1 MVEHPP
7 EVFTTD
13 DPGMAH
19 AMEGA
24 DASAHTEQHVQPSAL
39 DLEAFQW
46 VGLAMLVFIGILI
59 WKGVPKLIT
68 GGLDSKIAAIRTQ
81 LEEAKALRAEA
92 EALRNE
98 YAAKIAGAEKDA
110 AAMIENAKVEADGIV
125 KKAEADTK
133 ALIARRERMAE
144 DKIAGAERSAVE
156 QLRASAATAATEAA
170 RGLIASKHDSA
181 ADQKLVNEV
190 ISAL

>member
-1 MVEHPP
+1 MAEHPP

-13 DPGMAH
+13 DPEMAH

-24 DASAHTEQHVQPSAL
+24 DASAHTEQHIQPSAL
-39 DLEAFQW
+39 GLEAFQW
-46 VGLAMLVFIGILI
+46 VGLAMLVFIGILV

-68 GGLDSKIAAIRTQ
+68 GGLDSKIAAIRAQ

-98 YAAKIAGAEKDA
+98 YAAKIAGAEQDA
-110 AAMIENAKVEADGIV
+110 AAMIENAKVEAEGIV
-125 KKAEADTK
+125 KKAETDTK

-144 DKIAGAERSAVE
+144 DKIGSAERSAVE